1 MPAGSNAALALALA
15 LAVAVLAG
23 CGHTPSRKERE
34 TSEIHYNLGL
44 EALRARRWPDAL
56 HELEEALRVDPRFAE
71 AHLGRGIAYE
81 YGYGKEAEAERD
93 YRDAVALRPDYPE
106 AHNDLGQL
114 LARQGRHAE
123 AIAEFDAALG
133 SMYYGEPYIARCN
146 KGQALWSLGKK
157 DEGKAEVRHCLQ
169 AAPRYCAGWRGLGR
183 MALTEGHLKE
193 ALEALGKY
201 GELCPSVPDAWL
213 QLGLA
218 QMKAGDADA
227 ARQAFRKCADLG
239 AEDAVREECARS
251 AQDLQ

>member
-1 MPAGSNAALALALA
+1 MRAGTIAALALAIA
-15 LAVAVLAG
+15 TLAG
-23 CGHTPSRKERE
+23 CGHALSRKERE

-56 HELEEALRVDPRFAE
+56 REFEEALRLDPRFAE
-71 AHLGRGIAYE
+71 AHVGRGIVYE
-81 YGYGKEAEAERD
+81 FGYGKDAEAERD
-93 YRDAVALRPDYPE
+93 YRDAVELRPDYPD

-114 LARQGRHAE
+114 LARRGRHAE
-123 AIAEFDAALG
+123 AITEFDAALG
-133 SMYYGEPYIARCN
+133 NVYYAEPYIARCN

-157 DEGKAEVRHCLQ
+157 DEGKAEIRRCLQ

-183 MALTEGHLKE
+183 LELSEGRLKA

-201 GELCPSVPDAWL
+201 GGLCPSVPDAWL

-227 ARQAFRKCADLG
+227 AREAFRRCADLG
-239 AEDAVREECARS
+239 GEDAVREECARS
-251 AQDLQ
+251 AQNLQ